1 MRGETAIQVRPAQT
15 FHDAMGGLRSV
26 EVEPLREQ
34 YGSNTFTKK
43 KQPGFG
49 RKLLHNCNDPIIRIL
64 IGALVCNMIFLFPQ
78 INWYES
84 AGIAAAILISAF
96 VSTLSE
102 YSGSKAFARLYE
114 QLGDTEYTVLRDGT
128 PQRIHI
134 GEIVTYDLVS
144 VGSGDMIPADGI
156 LVEGSL
162 CIDESSLTGESRS
175 IQKSACPLPITRT
188 DAMRSMD
195 PSDNH
200 ALFRGSSVLSGE
212 GKCIVTHVG
221 DNTLYGAMASAL
233 QEDDTPSPLKER
245 LTALA
250 KTISKI
256 GYASAGVVAL
266 SYLFQTFFIAS
277 GMQVSVM
284 LERMRD
290 FSFVWRECLNAFT
303 MAISII
309 VVAVPEGLPMMITV
323 VLSSNMKKMMKSGVL
338 VRKLVG
344 IETSG
349 CLSVLFTDKT
359 GTITTGN
366 LQVTAVFSL
375 AGTYDSCAKLQESP
389 FLYTELSRAAVL
401 CSSPLHGNA
410 TDTAINRFFYP
421 TQAKET
427 ATETIPFDSVRKFSA
442 ARIGDWVYV
451 RGAPE
456 YILPYCR
463 FAATSE
469 HPHKPMTETER
480 QLIQKTIRKAAI
492 DSCRVVLQA
501 VCGAESMGMLQ
512 TNRLSAVPFTFQALY
527 LIADEI
533 RPEVPEAVQTCKTAG
548 IHVIMITGDN
558 EITAASIA
566 QRSGIIEDGYQVYTP
581 EDAIHE
587 SNLVLRGRELAALS
601 DKTLEVLLP
610 KIAVIA
616 RVTPTD
622 KNRLVRIAK
631 QAGHVVGM
639 TGDGINDA
647 SALRS
652 ADVGF
657 AMGSGTDITREA
669 SDIVITDDNFA
680 SITKAILFGRTIFE
694 SIRKFIVFQLIMNLS
709 AVGVS
714 MLGPLFHIP
723 NPVTVIQMLW
733 VNIIM
738 DTLGSLAFAGEAPLL
753 EYMTRPPIARN
764 ESILNGKMFRQI
776 LFSAAYTIALCMF
789 FLTSERIWYR
799 YGHGNM
805 LYFLTAFFAL
815 FIFCGI
821 CNAFTV
827 RTTRINLLAHLQ
839 KNKYFLII
847 MPTVA
852 ITQLIII
859 YFGGDIFRTTPLHV
873 RELLVCAGFAMSI
886 LPLDAIRKRIWR

>member
-1 MRGETAIQVRPAQT
+1 MRGETAVQTRRSPAS
-15 FHDAMGGLRSV
+15 DPAMNGLRSE
-26 EVEPLREQ
+26 EVTPLRER
-34 YGSNTFTKK
+34 YGANTFTKK

-49 RKLLHNCNDPIIRIL
+49 RQLLHNCNDPIIRIL
-64 IGALVCNMIFLFPQ
+64 IGALVCNMIFLFPH

-102 YSGSKAFARLYE
+102 HSGSKAFARLYE
-114 QLGDTEYTVLRDGT
+114 QLGDTEYTVIRDGE

-134 GEIVTYDLVS
+134 GEIVTYDLIS

-162 CIDESSLTGESRS
+162 RIDESSLTGESRP
-175 IQKSACPLPITRT
+175 IQKSVRSLPFSRTNEIT
-188 DAMRSMD
+188 AMD
-195 PSDNH
+195 PGDNS
-200 ALFRGSSVLSGE
+200 AVFRGSSVLSGD

-221 DNTLYGAMASAL
+221 DNTMYGALASAL
-233 QEDDTPSPLKER
+233 QDDDTPSPLKER

-256 GYASAGVVAL
+256 GYASAVFVAL
-266 SYLFQTFFIAS
+266 AYLFQAFFITS
-277 GMQVSVM
+277 GMQLSVM

-290 FSFVWRECLNAFT
+290 LSFVWRECLHAFT

-323 VLSSNMKKMMKSGVL
+323 VLSSNMKKMMKNGVL

-359 GTITTGN
+359 GTITSGN
-366 LQVTAVFSL
+366 LQVTAIFSL
-375 AGTYDSCAKLQESP
+375 AGTYDSRAKLQKSP
-389 FLYTELSRAAVL
+389 SLYAELSRAANL
-401 CSSPLHGNA
+401 CASSLHGNA
-410 TDTAINRFFYP
+410 TDMAIDRFLDSSQ
-421 TQAKET
+421 TKET
-427 ATETIPFDSVRKFSA
+427 AQETIPFDSARKFSA
-442 ARIGDWVYV
+442 ARVGDVVYV

-463 FAATSE
+463 FTATSE
-469 HPHKPMTETER
+469 QSNKPMTQVER
-480 QLIQKTIRKAAI
+480 QLIEDTMQRAAR
-492 DSCRVVLQA
+492 DSRRVVLQA
-501 VCGAESMGMLQ
+501 VCGVEDMESLRN
-512 TNRLSAVPFTFQALY
+512 NRLSAVVFTFQALY
-527 LIADEI
+527 LIEDEI
-533 RPEVPEAVQTCKTAG
+533 RPQVPEAVKSCQTAG

-558 EITAASIA
+558 EITAAAIG
-566 QRSGIIEDGYQVYTP
+566 QRTGIIDGGYQIYAP

-587 SNLVLRGRELAALS
+587 NNLVLRGKDLAALS
-601 DKTLEVLLP
+601 DDMVEELLP

-631 QAGHVVGM
+631 HAGHVVGM

-647 SALRS
+647 PALRS

-738 DTLGSLAFAGEAPLL
+738 DTLGSLAFAGEAPLS

-764 ESILNGKMFRQI
+764 ESILNGKMLRQI
-776 LFSAAYTIALCMF
+776 LFSAAYTIALCMI
-789 FLTSERIWYR
+789 FLTSDRIWYR

-805 LYFLTAFFAL
+805 VYFLTAFFAL

-827 RTTRINLLAHLQ
+827 RTSRINLFAHLQ
-839 KNKYFLII
+839 KNKCFLII
-847 MPTVA
+847 MPAVA
-852 ITQLIII
+852 IIQLIII
-859 YFGGDIFRTTPLHV
+859 YFGGDIFRTTPLHI

>member
-1 MRGETAIQVRPAQT
+1 MRGETAVQT
-15 FHDAMGGLRSV
+15 RHTHTSDPTMSGLRSD
-26 EVEPLREQ
+26 EVVPLRER
-34 YGSNTFTKK
+34 YGANTFTKK
-43 KQPGFG
+43 KQPGFC
-49 RKLLHNCNDPIIRIL
+49 RQLLHNCNDPIIRIL
-64 IGALVCNMIFLFPQ
+64 IGALVCNMIFLFPH

-84 AGIAAAILISAF
+84 AGITAAILISAF

-102 YSGSKAFARLYE
+102 HSGSKAFARLYE
-114 QLGDTEYTVLRDGT
+114 KLGDTEYTVIRDGI

-162 CIDESSLTGESRS
+162 RIDESSLTGESRP
-175 IQKSACPLPITRT
+175 IQKNARPLPFSRT
-188 DAMRSMD
+188 IVTMD
-195 PSDNH
+195 PADTS
-200 ALFRGSSVLSGE
+200 AVFRGSSVLSGE

-221 DNTLYGAMASAL
+221 DNTMYGALASAL

-256 GYASAGVVAL
+256 GYASAAFVAL
-266 SYLFQTFFIAS
+266 AYLFQAFFIAS
-277 GMQVSVM
+277 GMQLSVM
-284 LERMRD
+284 LERIRD
-290 FSFVWRECLNAFT
+290 LSFVWRECLHAFT

-323 VLSSNMKKMMKSGVL
+323 VLSSNMKKMMKNGIL

-359 GTITTGN
+359 GTITSGN
-366 LQVTAVFSL
+366 LQVTEVFSL
-375 AGTYDSCAKLQESP
+375 AGTYDSRAKLQKSP
-389 FLYTELSRAAVL
+389 SLYAELSRAANL
-401 CSSPLHGNA
+401 CAGSLHGNA
-410 TDTAINRFFYP
+410 TDKAIARFLDSAQ
-421 TQAKET
+421 TKET
-427 ATETIPFDSVRKFSA
+427 AQETIPFDSARKFSA
-442 ARIGDWVYV
+442 ARIGDVVYV

-456 YILPYCR
+456 YILPYCH
-463 FAATSE
+463 FLATPTQS
-469 HPHKPMTETER
+469 HKPMAQTER
-480 QLIQKTIRKAAI
+480 QLIDETMQKAAR
-492 DSCRVVLQA
+492 DSRRVVLQA
-501 VCGAESMGMLQ
+501 VCNAAYMESLRN
-512 TNRLSAVPFTFQALY
+512 NRLSAIAFTFQALY
-527 LIADEI
+527 LIEDEI
-533 RPEVPEAVQTCKTAG
+533 RPQVPEAVKSCQTAG

-558 EITAASIA
+558 EITAAAIG
-566 QRSGIIEDGYQVYTP
+566 QRTGIIKDGYQIYAP
-581 EDAIHE
+581 EDTIHE
-587 SNLVLRGRELAALS
+587 NSLVLRGKDLAALS
-601 DKTLEVLLP
+601 DDMVEALLP

-631 QAGHVVGM
+631 HAGHVVGM

-647 SALRS
+647 PALRS

-669 SDIVITDDNFA
+669 GDIVITDDNFA

-738 DTLGSLAFAGEAPLL
+738 DTLGSLAFAGEAPLS
-753 EYMTRPPIARN
+753 EYMTRQPIARN
-764 ESILNGKMFRQI
+764 ESILNGKMLRQI
-776 LFSAAYTIALCMF
+776 LFSAAYTIALCMI
-789 FLTSERIWYR
+789 FLTSDRTWYR

-805 LYFLTAFFAL
+805 VYFLTAFFAL

-827 RTTRINLLAHLQ
+827 RTSRINLLAHLQ
-839 KNKYFLII
+839 KNKCFLII
-847 MPTVA
+847 MPAVA
-852 ITQLIII
+852 IIQLIII
-859 YFGGDIFRTTPLHV
+859 YFGGDIFRTTPLHI